1 MKIKDSQD
9 LFTEALTAAHISVP
23 DSTHLGKIAA
33 SVLEM
38 SRAYE
43 SDGITFFKSGDPV
56 NALASFYYGFGW
68 LHFGTTS
75 GLLAITRTS
84 ICPFRESHELLQ
96 APFRT
101 KLEEKTYRYAHL
113 LDRARTSVKCAP
125 DPATISYNF
134 ARRILCVAGVYAR
147 RGGYLVKSGSFED
160 ALASF
165 SYGHGWLDAGVTAG
179 FFRIEAERDIFT
191 V

>member
-9 LFTEALTAAHISVP
+9 LFTVALTAAHISVP
-23 DSTHLGKIAA
+23 DGTHLGKIAA
-33 SVLEM
+33 AVLEM

-56 NALASFYYGFGW
+56 NSLASFYYGFGW

-75 GLLAITRTS
+75 GLLAITRSS

-96 APFRT
+96 VPFRT
-101 KLEEKTYRYAHL
+101 KLEEKTYRYAYL
-113 LDRARTSVKCAP
+113 LDSARTSVRCAP
-125 DPATISYNF
+125 DPATTSYDF

-165 SYGHGWLDAGVTAG
+165 SYGHGWLDAGVTSG
-179 FFRIEAERDIFT
+179 LFLIEAERDLFT